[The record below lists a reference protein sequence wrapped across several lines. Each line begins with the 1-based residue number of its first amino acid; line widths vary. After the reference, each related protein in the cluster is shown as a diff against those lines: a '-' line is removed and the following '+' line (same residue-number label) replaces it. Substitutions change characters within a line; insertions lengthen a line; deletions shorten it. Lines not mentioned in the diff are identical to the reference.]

1 MFNGLV
7 DILSFI
13 RQDSSEHNFLSSIA
27 DLDFVGQ
34 VYVWNVIF
42 LFYLVKSYIA
52 VDLLFVLLT
61 DLTYHIHL
69 PNNSTV
75 RKNFFADLF
84 INI

>member
-34 VYVWNVIF
+34 VYV
-42 LFYLVKSYIA
+42 
-52 VDLLFVLLT
+52 
-61 DLTYHIHL
+61 
-69 PNNSTV
+69 
-75 RKNFFADLF
+75 
-84 INI
+84 